1 MRHSLVLLVLAGAF
15 VAGITP
21 VSAATIE
28 NFRMKTAADLVDLC
42 SADPASEHYIAA
54 IHFCQGFGL
63 GAYQYYL
70 AQTADDPSS
79 QYVCLPNPPPSRN
92 EAMTAFVAWGK
103 AHPQYMGEAPVDAVF
118 RYLGETYPCSR

>member
-1 MRHSLVLLVLAGAF
+1 MRHALLLAGAL
-15 VAGITP
+15 VAGTTP

-42 SADPASEHYIAA
+42 STDPASEDYIAA
-54 IHFCQGFGL
+54 IHFCQGFGV

-70 AQTADDPSS
+70 AQAADDPSS

-92 EAMTAFVAWGK
+92 EAMAAFVAWGK